1 MPAPAAARSRVTAAL
16 AAGFGGELPLGEAA
30 ELLAAAGLPMVASR
44 VAGDV
49 DEAVEAARDLGFPVA
64 IKAVSRTR
72 LAKTEAG
79 GLALDVHD
87 EAHVRATLERMAGA
101 LGERTWPVVV
111 QPMAEPGVD
120 VAVSVSDTPMVG
132 PVLAVGPGG
141 VATAVTAAQVHVLP
155 LTDLEARRFVAGLPV
170 AELLDAGGRGQLED
184 LLLRVGHLVDE
195 VPEIVGVELNP
206 VIVAPGGAAIV
217 DAKVRIAPVDRDPV
231 PPVRR
236 LAGPL

>member
-1 MPAPAAARSRVTAAL
+1 PCDRFS
-16 AAGFGGELPLGEAA
+16 
-30 ELLAAAGLPMVASR
+30 LL
-44 VAGDV
+44 
-49 DEAVEAARDLGFPVA
+49 F
-64 IKAVSRTR
+64 
-72 LAKTEAG
+72 
-79 GLALDVHD
+79 
-87 EAHVRATLERMAGA
+87 
-101 LGERTWPVVV
+101 
-111 QPMAEPGVD
+111 AEPVSTESFLFSLHDALPISGVD